1 MIRHS
6 MIVAALLGSVAL
18 AAPAW
23 AQAPAGATP
32 SPAAPVAPKPQQTA
46 KQDAAGVD
54 AHIGQLQKKLQIT
67 EQQKPQWD
75 AFAQVMRDN
84 ATQFGVM
91 TKSRHEKMKAL
102 NAVDDLRS
110 YQEIAQTHAD
120 GLKRLTAAF
129 QAVYDSMSPEQRKNA
144 DSVFHDRRQAAPGNK
159 KGA

>member
-18 AAPAW
+18 AAPAL
-23 AQAPAGATP
+23 AQASAGATP
-32 SPAAPVAPKPQQTA
+32 NPAAPVAAKPQQTG

-54 AHIGQLQKKLQIT
+54 AHIAQLQKKLQIT

-84 ATQFGVM
+84 ATQFGVI
-91 TKSRHEKMKAL
+91 TNSRHEKMKAL

-144 DSVFHDRRQAAPGNK
+144 DSVFDDRRQATPRGK

>member
-6 MIVAALLGSVAL
+6 MIGAALLGSVAL
-18 AAPAW
+18 ATPAL
-23 AQAPAGATP
+23 AQAPAGAAP
-32 SPAAPVAPKPQQTA
+32 NPAAPTATMPQQTA

-54 AHIGQLQKKLQIT
+54 AHIAKLQKKLQVT
-67 EQQKPQWD
+67 ERQKPQWD

-91 TKSRHEKMKAL
+91 TRSRHEKMKGL

-120 GLKRLTAAF
+120 GLKRLTAAG
-129 QAVYDSMSPEQRKNA
+129 E
-144 DSVFHDRRQAAPGNK
+144 RRLRVP
-159 KGA
+159 